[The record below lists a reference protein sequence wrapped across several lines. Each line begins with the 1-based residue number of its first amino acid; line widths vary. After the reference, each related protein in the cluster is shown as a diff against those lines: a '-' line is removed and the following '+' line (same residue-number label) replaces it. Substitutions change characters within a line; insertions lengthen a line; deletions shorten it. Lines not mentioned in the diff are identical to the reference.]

1 MDMNDFLNNN
11 KKTTIAF
18 GSTNFINEL
27 QSVAIKKLKELSTE
41 FTSGE
46 LNAFLINFNK
56 NMKALL
62 IAFDKMPN
70 NNKVKGLSKISID
83 VVKLEIK
90 VCVDLIDE
98 FLKLSKTNKRLTFS
112 KFLLEKEKKLSLI
125 NQPTRNNNQSQQNK
139 RRRTT
144 SKDFTK
150 IDDHNDQD
158 TFVDDEPDDPNDSDY
173 IDEDD
178 GFDEDFLDDFDY
190 NEDDIDEDDIDE
202 DDIDEDDIDED
213 DDVNI
218 QQINRRN
225 MNKHVNNNQQ
235 SKDFMNELIK
245 SSTVDTN
252 SALFTYFSS
261 LSKKDKVKNLKVLKE
276 INSFYAHDRPLLFKI
291 IMLDVPISQK
301 NYILKKYLTL
311 VASRG
316 ESTKLKAWID
326 AVMTIPF
333 GIYKGTDYK
342 KYNTTQIKSF
352 LDTIQ
357 KTMDKAVWGHD
368 DAKRY
373 IIQLMGQMLR
383 NPDSNGN
390 IIGLWGP
397 PGTGKTSLIKEG
409 IAKTMDRPFVFIS
422 LGGATD
428 SSFLEGHSYTYEGSI
443 YGKIANALITTKCMN
458 PIIYFDELD
467 KLSSSHKGD
476 EINNLLIHLTDPV
489 QNSHFRDKYFHGIDL
504 DLSKATIIF
513 SFNNPALI
521 DKILLD
527 RITTIET
534 KYLLL
539 DQKIYIGKN
548 YLLPEILKDVGLTNE
563 SVIIDSKIIRFIVEK
578 YTNEGGVRKLKSL
591 LYNIV
596 RELNIANLTKTK
608 LNNKNIIFPYHITE
622 ENVKTIFKNKY
633 EFEYDKINKE
643 PKVGIVNGLY
653 ATTSGIGGVLP
664 IETLWIPTNNSLEIK
679 ATGCLEKVIK
689 ESTQVACSLAWNLL
703 STETQNDLLKQWK
716 DNPRGFHLHCPDGST
731 PKDGPSAG
739 AALTLALYSM
749 FTNKKIRND
758 MALTG
763 EINLQGNVTAIGG
776 LEEKMEGAKRAGVT
790 LVLYPKENQK
800 DVDKIKER
808 NTELFQN
815 GFTIKA
821 VETIHDVIN
830 CALI

>member
-90 VCVDLIDE
+90 VCVDLIDD

-125 NQPTRNNNQSQQNK
+125 NQSTQNNNQSQQNK

-150 IDDHNDQD
+150 IDDQD

-202 DDIDEDDIDED
+202 DDIDYDEDDIDDD